1 MEAKSG
7 IYLDSY
13 EGKVRRA
20 ALRQAVNMITVAL
33 ALIVAAHGDVST
45 YRRLRQYHGGE
56 TNNFATK
63 TAMHMATG
71 LIFAGAGRYSFGNS
85 NLAVASLCIAFFPRW
100 PRNWDENR
108 PFLQAYRHLWAL
120 AIEPHCLSTVDVD
133 TMQTVYMP
141 LGITARTGDGQ
152 ETNTRVHISPTLVA
166 DIDQVVTLHLAS
178 PRYMFQPLDVSDNP
192 AHRQILLDSHALFV
206 RRRTPF
212 LDYFDDPKGNRSLSI
227 LTEAIN
233 ALPTDPG
240 SKLTGPAILSAEM
253 RKLHTI
259 VSAYANV
266 PWVKGLVERFC
277 SPKLVSLDVPPG
289 QFVLSQGTVSSVV
302 DCLIADRVDLLPRYL
317 DFHFN
322 IDICDR
328 DYGLMHLR
336 GILWIQRYLSIG
348 HPSATAALDYARRH
362 ASDWAER
369 NKEALGRY
377 WTGQSSWPDP
387 ALQQPEG
394 LALYLEVNDVPAP
407 ASLLLLKQKVSA
419 VRAHRSER
427 RRTTSLP
434 DYALIRE
441 ILRDASQA
449 IAVEKY
455 ARSTPKEEDSGRR
468 RVPSHIGWTEASR
481 LNALRAWLPTT

>member
-1 MEAKSG
+1 
-7 IYLDSY
+7 
-13 EGKVRRA
+13 
-20 ALRQAVNMITVAL
+20 MITVAL

-45 YRRLRQYHGGE
+45 YRRLRQYHGGD

-85 NLAVASLCIAFFPRW
+85 NLAIASLCIAFFPRW

-120 AIEPHCLSTVDVD
+120 AIEPHCLSTVDID
-133 TMQTVYMP
+133 SMQTVYMP
-141 LGITARTGDGQ
+141 LGITALTGDGE

-166 DIDQVVTLHLAS
+166 DIDRVVTLHLAS
-178 PRYMFQPLDVSDNP
+178 PRYMFQPLEVSGNST
-192 AHRQILLDSHALFV
+192 HRQILLDSHALFV

-233 ALPTDPG
+233 ALPTDQG

-253 RKLHTI
+253 QQLNGI

-266 PWVKGLVERFC
+266 PWVKGFVERFC
-277 SPKLVSLDVPPG
+277 SPKIMPTNVSSG
-289 QFVLSQGTVSSVV
+289 QFILSQGTVTSVV
-302 DCLIADRVDLLPRYL
+302 DCLIADRVDLLPRYV

-322 IDICDR
+322 IDLGDR
-328 DYGLMHLR
+328 DFGMMHLR
-336 GILWIQRYLSIG
+336 SIVWVQRYLNIG
-348 HPSATAALDYARRH
+348 HASATAALEYARRY

-369 NKEALGRY
+369 SKEDVGRY
-377 WTGQSSWPDP
+377 WISQDSWTSTNR
-387 ALQQPEG
+387 QQTNG
-394 LALYLEVNDVPAP
+394 LAFYLEVNDVPSP
-407 ASLLLLKQKVSA
+407 AILLSLRQKVSA
-419 VRAHRSER
+419 VRSLRTER

-441 ILRDASQA
+441 VLREASQA
-449 IAVEKY
+449 TITQDDPAP
-455 ARSTPKEEDSGRR
+455 SKENDSSRR
-468 RVPSHIGWTEASR
+468 KPPLQTGWTEASR
-481 LNALRAWLPTT
+481 LNALRAWLSNA